1 MRFSKYHGAG
11 NDFVMLADPEG
22 RLGPRGTLAA
32 ELVRAICDRHTG
44 VGADGVIRVLPSETS
59 ARYMDYYNADGSTA
73 EMCGNG
79 IRCLVLHE
87 QDAGR
92 LAGGDH
98 EIETPSRVVTVKGAG
113 RGRFTVDMGLPGERA
128 PVEVSLDG
136 DSLAG
141 STVSMGNPHLVLFCD
156 VIGRALDDGTVRSL
170 GPRLETHPD
179 FPERTN
185 VEFVDVANATTLE
198 VRVWERG
205 VGETMACGSGVC
217 AAAVAAASL
226 QRTGPHVLVRV
237 PGGELEVEWEPSGH
251 VWLTGPAER
260 VFDGEIDRGWLE
272 ARGLSGYV
280 ALVAP

>member
-170 GPRLETHPD
+170 GPPSRDPSGLP
-179 FPERTN
+179 R
-185 VEFVDVANATTLE
+185 AN
-198 VRVWERG
+198 ERG
-205 VGETMACGSGVC
+205 VRRC
-217 AAAVAAASL
+217 
-226 QRTGPHVLVRV
+226 R
-237 PGGELEVEWEPSGH
+237 
-251 VWLTGPAER
+251 ER
-260 VFDGEIDRGWLE
+260 DD
-272 ARGLSGYV
+272 ARGACVGTGGGRDHGLRLGRV
-280 ALVAP
+280 RGGRGRGVPPAHGTARDRARPRG